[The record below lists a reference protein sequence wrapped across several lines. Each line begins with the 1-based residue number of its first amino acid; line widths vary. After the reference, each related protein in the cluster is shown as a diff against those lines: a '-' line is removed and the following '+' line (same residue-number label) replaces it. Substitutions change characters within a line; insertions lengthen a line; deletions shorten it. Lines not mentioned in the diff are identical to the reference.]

1 MSELLKR
8 VLFAIPA
15 AILFITALW
24 YGNWYFNGMV
34 IIITAFTQ
42 FEIVRLFRK
51 AGTPSEPFF
60 SYLIAGWVL
69 FYPLI
74 TFANEV
80 GLAIL
85 LIFIS
90 KQTFDAKPGAFN
102 KLAST
107 FFVGLYAPIGFSC
120 LMLIREMG
128 SLEQGFALA
137 LGVALMIWGGDA
149 FAYFGG
155 KMFGKTPLAPAIS
168 PNKTVEGFV
177 FGFLGCFVGLAI
189 TLYLLPF
196 PSPLTLYT
204 GLPLVVLI
212 GIFGPIGDLLES
224 KIKRKAGVKDSS
236 TILPGH
242 GGFFDRFDALIP
254 ASVAMYIYI
263 QILAHYNY
271 VSL

>member
-15 AILFITALW
+15 ALVFIAALW

-34 IIITAFTQ
+34 MIIAAFTQ
-42 FEIVRLFRK
+42 FELVRLFRK
-51 AGTPSEPFF
+51 AGTPSNALF
-60 SYLIAGWVL
+60 SYLITAWI
-69 FYPLI
+69 FAYPFI
-74 TFANEV
+74 PFANEA

-85 LIFIS
+85 LLFIA
-90 KQTFDAKPGAFN
+90 KQTFDTKQGAFN
-102 KLAST
+102 KLSST
-107 FFVGLYAPIGFSC
+107 FFVGLYAPMGFSC

-137 LGVALMIWGGDA
+137 LGVVLMIWGGDA

-155 KMFGKTPLAPAIS
+155 KALGKTPLAPTIS
-168 PNKTVEGFV
+168 PNKTVEGFA

-196 PSPLTLYT
+196 SSPLTLYT

-224 KIKRKAGVKDSS
+224 KIKRKAEVKDSS

-263 QILAHYNY
+263 QILAHFNY